1 MTKIAPAVFAF
12 ATLLLC
18 LHAAPAQAQLTRS
31 FVSGTGSDSNNCGR
45 LTPCR
50 TFAFALTQTAAG
62 GEINTLDPAGYGPVT
77 INKSISIVSGLGEA
91 GVLVA
96 SGGTGITVAAGATD
110 KVNLRGLVIEGAGAG
125 LKGIVVTSVGSLT
138 IENCVV
144 RNLTNNAIEFAP
156 NAASTLAVSNT
167 MVANTGSFGILV
179 LPTGTGAVK
188 TVFSKVEAYN
198 NVNDGVS
205 LSGAS
210 LSSGGSL
217 SGTITESVASYNSN
231 GFAVA
236 TGGGAVP
243 TTLMV
248 VRSMSSGNNT
258 GVRANNNGAVVRL
271 AQSTLTNNNIGVA
284 AVSSG
289 SILSYADNYIDGNT
303 SGEAAPPTNPPVKK

>member
-1 MTKIAPAVFAF
+1 
-12 ATLLLC
+12 
-18 LHAAPAQAQLTRS
+18 
-31 FVSGTGSDSNNCGR
+31 
-45 LTPCR
+45 
-50 TFAFALTQTAAG
+50 
-62 GEINTLDPAGYGPVT
+62 
-77 INKSISIVSGLGEA
+77 
-91 GVLVA
+91 
-96 SGGTGITVAAGATD
+96 
-110 KVNLRGLVIEGAGAG
+110 
-125 LKGIVVTSVGSLT
+125 
-138 IENCVV
+138 
-144 RNLTNNAIEFAP
+144 
-156 NAASTLAVSNT
+156 

-248 VRSMSSGNNT
+248 VRSVSSGNNT